1 MMSTINVTTL
11 NRVALSRLLWAASL
25 AIVVASLANLVV
37 YLVADALLSV
47 AWEEKFNAMLVVVGT
62 IGALVVAAAVFGVV
76 ARVANNPVKTY
87 TMIATI
93 VLLLSFATPVLAL
106 LGIPGPSVAPLDTVI
121 VMILT
126 HIIAFVVSTLIF
138 TRLTREA

>member
-1 MMSTINVTTL
+1 MMHEI
-11 NRVALSRLLWAASL
+11 L
-25 AIVVASLANLVV
+25 AM
-37 YLVADALLSV
+37 
-47 AWEEKFNAMLVVVGT
+47 FVVVGT

-76 ARVANNPVKTY
+76 ARVAKNRVKTY

-93 VLLLSFATPVLAL
+93 ALLLSFATPVLAL
-106 LGIPGPSVAPLDTVI
+106 FGIPGPSVAPLDTVI

-126 HIIAFVVSTLIF
+126 HIIAFVVSTFIF